1 MSKYKY
7 VLFDAD
13 ATLLDFKRSE
23 YLAISKILAEL
34 GLPAEDHVITTYSEI
49 NDSLWKLLEVGGITK
64 EELKTERF
72 RRLCVHFG
80 FDVSPELMSKM
91 YVNALAEQS
100 ILLDSAESVCR
111 RLYES
116 GIRLYV
122 ITNGIKY
129 IQSKRFAATPI
140 VGYFENIFISEEIGY
155 EKPHIE
161 FFKKATSMI
170 NDFDADSTIVIGD
183 SLSSDIKGG
192 INFGL
197 DTCWYNP
204 HGKKKP
210 EDMKI
215 TYEIGKL
222 TDILEIVGIR

>member
-1 MSKYKY
+1 MKYKT

-13 ATLLDFKRSE
+13 DTLLDFKLSE
-23 YLAISKILAEL
+23 RIAISKVLGEL
-34 GLPAEDHVITTYSEI
+34 GLPTDDNVINTYSEI

-80 FDVSPELMSKM
+80 FNVSPELMAKM
-91 YVNALAEQS
+91 YINALSEQS
-100 ILLDSAESVCR
+100 FLLDAAETVCR
-111 RLYES
+111 KLYES
-116 GIRLYV
+116 GIKMYV

-140 VGYFENIFISEEIGY
+140 AGYFENIFISEEVGY
-155 EKPHIE
+155 EKPHVE
-161 FFKKATSMI
+161 YFKKVTSMI
-170 NDFDADSTIVIGD
+170 ENFDARSTIVIGD
-183 SLSSDIKGG
+183 SLTSDIKGG

-204 HGKKKP
+204 RGKKKP
-210 EDMKI
+210 EDMQI
-215 TYEIGKL
+215 TYEIDKL
-222 TDILEIVGIR
+222 TDILDIVGV